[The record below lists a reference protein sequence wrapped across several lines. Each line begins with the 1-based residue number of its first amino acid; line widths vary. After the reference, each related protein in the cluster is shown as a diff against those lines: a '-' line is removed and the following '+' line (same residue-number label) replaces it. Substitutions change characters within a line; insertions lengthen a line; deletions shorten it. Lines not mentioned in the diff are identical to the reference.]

1 MIQLDDILL
10 IRAQDARRLH
20 VMSDERAEVER
31 ERMPAYGGGRRQVGV
46 IRASGVVVRESDGYE
61 GYLDATQLAETVEEM
76 DEDPSVASILIV
88 LDTPGGMVNGT
99 PEAATR
105 IARINKPVTVFT
117 PGLLCSAGYWLA
129 ASADMIL
136 AAPSASVGSIG
147 AYVVTADL
155 TAMYQRM
162 GVKLDVIASGP
173 LKGAGA
179 GGTPLS
185 PEQRAFIQSRID
197 RIGETFADFV
207 LTYRPMIDPEAMDG
221 RDVMGTDAVDLGLV
235 DGLAMTE
242 DEAIEQ
248 AEALG

>member
-20 VMSDERAEVER
+20 AMTDDRAEVER

-46 IRASGVVVRESDGYE
+46 IRASGVVVRESDGFE
-61 GYLDATQLAETVEEM
+61 GYLDATQLAEEIEEM
-76 DEDPSVASILIV
+76 DEDPSVSSILLV

-99 PEAATR
+99 PEAASR
-105 IARINKPVTVFT
+105 IAAIDKPVTVWT

-155 TAMYQRM
+155 TAMYERM

-179 GGTPLS
+179 GGTPLT
-185 PEQRAFIQSRID
+185 PGQRAFIQSRID

-207 LTYRPMIDPEAMDG
+207 LTYRPMIEPEAMNG
-221 RDVMGTDAVDLGLV
+221 CDVMGTDAVDLGLV
-235 DGLAMTE
+235 DGLALTE
-242 DEAIEQ
+242 DEAIET
-248 AEALG
+248 AEALA